1 MAIELFY
8 TKSTDLSPRKWYD
21 AHHSTWGSHASWMCF
36 MHYMERKYLPPY
48 PSDYTLREYNS
59 RFTATMFW
67 NGEGDM
73 PMQEIWDLQLSKN
86 VTLAERLTMQSMMD
100 KAYFL
105 AKDFPRVRQAWRE
118 YVKENNGEG
127 VVKAF
132 SDLISSIESLIAAKP
147 AIHSIG
153 INWNSVNCFYDT
165 FGKDD
170 RECYDFVADYD
181 KIESEL

>member
-86 VTLAERLTMQSMMD
+86 VTLAERLTMQSIWI
-100 KAYFL
+100 
-105 AKDFPRVRQAWRE
+105 RH
-118 YVKENNGEG
+118 
-127 VVKAF
+127 
-132 SDLISSIESLIAAKP
+132 ISSLKTFQECAKRGESMSK
-147 AIHSIG
+147 
-153 INWNSVNCFYDT
+153 
-165 FGKDD
+165 
-170 RECYDFVADYD
+170 
-181 KIESEL
+181 KIMERVL